1 MATRIRHMFGS
12 GAEAS
17 PVLGVALLQNL
28 GPRVPAFL
36 QSDTA
41 APPTF
46 EIFQQAGLHDSRSGR
61 GSNAEAPARQKVAK
75 TSIHLPKTIQTAR
88 EASKE
93 EIAIPRS

>member
-1 MATRIRHMFGS
+1 M
-12 GAEAS
+12 
-17 PVLGVALLQNL
+17 LGVVPLQNL

-41 APPTF
+41 TQPTF
-46 EIFQQAGLHDSRSGR
+46 EIFKQAQKPRAGLHDSRSGR
-61 GSNAEAPARQKVAK
+61 GSNVEAPARQKVTK
-75 TSIHLPKTIQTAR
+75 TSIRPPTTMQTAR